1 MHLLGFTV
9 PEVDSVLLPYAEKSY
24 NNFYQEK
31 LNIEMEMI
39 SELEK
44 DENLNL
50 SDEKINELKEK
61 AKKRAK
67 EYAFKKTHRECE
79 QGMQGIEYKL
89 NTVGSSRGEIAVLS

>member
-1 MHLLGFTV
+1 MGFTV

-31 LNIEMEMI
+31 LRIENEMI
-39 SELEK
+39 EELKNDLSVEKIAELE
-44 DENLNL
+44 
-50 SDEKINELKEK
+50 EK
-61 AKKRAK
+61 AKEKAK
-67 EYAFKKTHRECE
+67 EYAFKKTLRECE

>member
-31 LNIEMEMI
+31 LNSEMEML

-44 DENLNL
+44 DL

-61 AKKRAK
+61 KKKRAK

-89 NTVGSSRGEIAVLS
+89 NTVGSLI